1 VHTVGTVGKGCN
13 IYAAL
18 FPRILLSDSPH
29 DRGDSGL
36 LDGDN
41 IVRLDLTKE
50 PNLSLGFR
58 KERAL

>member
-1 VHTVGTVGKGCN
+1 VHTVETVGKGCN

-29 DRGDSGL
+29 GRGDSGL

-41 IVRLDLTKE
+41 IVRLDLTEE
-50 PNLSLGFR
+50 PNLSLGLR